1 MPINVVKPKFTL
13 NPATS
18 TIYNSVEE
26 WRAEAERRFGS
37 CPSKWTFMCPVCGH
51 VQKVADFQEFKDQGA
66 TLESAL
72 KSCLGRYLPVD
83 KHREAF
89 GKRNKPSQPCNYAA
103 WGLFCVCTVFVKYGE
118 DDYQPVF
125 DFAPAT
131 EPEKEE
137 PANA

>member
-1 MPINVVKPKFTL
+1 MGINVVKHKVTP
-13 NPATS
+13 NPETS

-26 WRAEAERRFGS
+26 WIAEAERRFGS

-66 TLESAL
+66 TPESAL

-103 WGLFCVCTVFVKYGE
+103 WGLFCMCTVFIKHAE

-125 DFAPAT
+125 DFAPA
-131 EPEKEE
+131 PAREE